1 MKKNRV
7 IGVILSLF
15 VSGAIVLAGLY
26 LLEVG
31 PFATNH
37 ASGAPTIDEING
49 RSFNTEEAITNLKSG
64 ELIRAQFRI
73 QLNDKETLEDIEK
86 RDFQVDNVILLAL
99 AETSADE
106 LLSAE
111 GITELEHTIQT
122 RLNDHLNEGSVEA
135 VFTTSK
141 VVQ

>member
-1 MKKNRV
+1 M
-7 IGVILSLF
+7 
-15 VSGAIVLAGLY
+15 
-26 LLEVG
+26 G

-49 RSFNTEEAITNLKSG
+49 RSFDTEEAITNLKSG
-64 ELIRAQFRI
+64 ELIRAQFRV
-73 QLNDKETLEDIEK
+73 QLNDKETLEDLEK
-86 RDFQVDNVILLAL
+86 REFQVDNVILLAL

-111 GITELEHTIQT
+111 GITELELTIQT